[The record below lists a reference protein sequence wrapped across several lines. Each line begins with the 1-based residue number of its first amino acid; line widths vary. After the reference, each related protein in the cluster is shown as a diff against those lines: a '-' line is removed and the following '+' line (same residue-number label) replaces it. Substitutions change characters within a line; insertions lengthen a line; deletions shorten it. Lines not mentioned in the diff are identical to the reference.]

1 MSPGPKQF
9 KRQKRKTHQNM
20 IPILPSSPF
29 FSPLLCLKS
38 SFSAFQPH
46 LSNFTPS
53 LFKFGRGGGKWVISL
68 CLVKE
73 LTHKKS
79 RSVWESNPKSAKNLP
94 LWSRRLF
101 YTFRR
106 GGKEQQ
112 HFPCDR
118 NLPDEFSVAALR
130 SHAAQFNYP
139 VGANDLFSAPR
150 AKSRTSN

>member
-79 RSVWESNPKSAKNLP
+79 RSVWESNPKSAKSLP

-106 GGKEQQ
+106 GGK
-112 HFPCDR
+112 R
-118 NLPDEFSVAALR
+118 AATFSLW
-130 SHAAQFNYP
+130 QE
-139 VGANDLFSAPR
+139 SAGWIQR
-150 AKSRTSN
+150 GGTQESCSAVQLSCWGQWFIQCATCQKQNV